1 VIRRQ
6 LVDRGCWAVRIGG
19 ADASRREFGLAS
31 LKDVS
36 RLAGVSLSTASRVV
50 TSNPRVDKEL
60 RKRVLAAVAQLNY
73 KPNLLARGLRNRSG
87 RLIGFMVP
95 EILHETFAIFIS
107 ETEAAC
113 VDRGFTMI
121 LGNTHDDPAIE
132 ERVLGN
138 LIGMNVD
145 GIVISVVSDSSAV
158 LGSLKKLAIPA
169 VGIDRALENESIDMV
184 EVDNREAGAIAGR
197 YLHAMGHVKIACLAG
212 PHTVPLSRERSA
224 GFRELLGRQGI
235 EPIEIVG
242 SDFEFETGA
251 HSLRTL
257 LERGKEFTAIWAQND
272 LLAIGAMREMNR
284 LGIRVPEDVS
294 IIGMDDIKTTQM
306 VLPRLTT
313 IRQPF
318 KTICRKAVE
327 LLVKRMQSP
336 GQAPRRIVLAPGLV
350 IRDSVRKLQNTLAP
364 VMGASER
371 RRMKQVRRV
380 V

>member
-1 VIRRQ
+1 
-6 LVDRGCWAVRIGG
+6 
-19 ADASRREFGLAS
+19 LAS

-50 TSNPRVDKEL
+50 TGNPRVDEEM
-60 RKRVLAAVAQLNY
+60 RARVLAAVAQLDY

-107 ETEAAC
+107 EAESAC

-121 LGNTHDDPAIE
+121 LGNTHEDPEVE

-145 GIVISVVSDSSAV
+145 GIVVSVVSDSSAV
-158 LGSLKKLAIPA
+158 LSSLKKLAIPA
-169 VGIDRALENESIDMV
+169 VGIDRALQNESIDLV
-184 EVDNREAGAIAGR
+184 EVDNHQAGAIAGR

-224 GFRELLGRQGI
+224 GFREFLTRKGI
-235 EPIEIVG
+235 QPIEIVG

-251 HSLRTL
+251 RSLRTL

-306 VLPRLTT
+306 VLPTLTT

-318 KTICRKAVE
+318 RAICRKAIE
-327 LLVKRMQSP
+327 LLLKRMENP
-336 GQAPRRIVLAPGLV
+336 GQESRRIVLAPELV
-350 IRDSVRKLQNTLAP
+350 IRDSVRRLQDTLVP
-364 VMGASER
+364 VMGVSAR
-371 RRMKQVRRV
+371 RRVKQARRAV
-380 V
+380 D